1 MRAFSKGI
9 SPSHSKAYSV
19 GLKALAATASVLL
32 LASCASGTATDG
44 DSDGGGSTPAP
55 GSATREADGVLTVGT
70 ILPQTGNL
78 SFLGPPEFAGVDLA
92 EKEISEN
99 ADFDFDVEVI
109 HRDSGDATTDIATA
123 SAKDLIGQAADVVIG
138 AASSGV
144 SFTFVDQ
151 LVNAGVLQISPANTS
166 PDFSEYE
173 DNGYYWRTAPSD
185 VLQGRV
191 LGNLIVGDGAENVG
205 IIYINDPYGI
215 GLKDNATTAIEA
227 AGGTVSASLPYN
239 SGDTQFASIVSE
251 VLASGP
257 DAIAV
262 IAFQETS
269 SIIPE
274 LVNTQGFPGSGVY
287 FVDGNLSNSYEFPE
301 GTLEGAKG
309 TLPGNFASDEF
320 RTRLL
325 EVDPALTDFSY
336 SAESY
341 DAVILTALAAQQGE
355 SDDPNTIRDNLQS
368 VSEGGE
374 KCETFADCIT
384 LIKAGTDID
393 YDGPSGPI
401 TFDDNG
407 DPSEAYIGVYQY
419 GADNKYAPLNAEFGS
434 LNG

>member
-1 MRAFSKGI
+1 MSAFLKGTK
-9 SPSHSKAYSV
+9 PSRSKAYSAGIKV
-19 GLKALAATASVLL
+19 VAASAGILL
-32 LASCASGTATDG
+32 LASCASGPADEEEDTATPEETTSSEG
-44 DSDGGGSTPAP
+44 RA
-55 GSATREADGVLTVGT
+55 ADGVLTVGT

-92 EKEISEN
+92 A
-99 ADFDFDVEVI
+99 ADIAATDFPFDVEVI
-109 HRDSGDATTDIATA
+109 HRDSGDGNTDIATQ
-123 SAKDLIGQAADVVIG
+123 SAGELIDLAADVVIG

-151 LVNAGVLQISPANTS
+151 LVAAGVLQISPANTS
-166 PDFSEYE
+166 PDFSDY
-173 DNGYYWRTAPSD
+173 DDDGYYWRTAPSD

-191 LGNLIVGDGAENVG
+191 LGNLMVGDGAENIG
-205 IIYINDPYGI
+205 IIYINDAYGI
-215 GLKDNATTAIEA
+215 GLEENATLAIEE

-239 SGDTQFASIVSE
+239 TGDTQFASIVDE

-262 IAFQETS
+262 IAFDETS

-274 LVNTQGFPGSGVY
+274 LINTRDFPATGVY
-287 FVDGNLSNSYEFPE
+287 FVDGNLSNSYEFEP

-320 RTRLL
+320 QARLL
-325 EVDPALTDFSY
+325 EVDPSLTDFSY

-341 DAVILTALAAQQGE
+341 DAVILTALAAAQGE

-368 VSEGGE
+368 VSGGDGDGT
-374 KCETFADCIT
+374 KCETFADCLA
-384 LIKAGTDID
+384 LINDGEAID

-401 TFDDNG
+401 TFDENG
-407 DPSEAYIGVYQY
+407 DPTEAYIGIYQY
-419 GADNKYAPLNAEFGS
+419 GADNTYSALTAEFGS
-434 LNG
+434 L